1 MNKSMRT
8 RNLHIYELYA
18 TNHMT
23 MAAIGRRVGLSR
35 ERGRQIIRQYEAI
48 FEVYRKAGEYA
59 DALDAYGKEQYE
71 KSKQDV

>member
-1 MNKSMRT
+1 MNPEMRS

-18 TNHMT
+18 RNHMT

-35 ERGRQIIRQYEAI
+35 ERVRQIIRQYEAI
-48 FEVYRKAGEYA
+48 FEVYRKVTEYEEG
-59 DALDAYGKEQYE
+59 LDAYGKEQYE